1 MSQSAITN
9 VNVNVNVNEREI
21 ERLIAALHHHVEE
34 GISPETLRHL
44 TKELERR
51 TLAER
56 RCAELF
62 ESEQLARAEA
72 RELEQA
78 NEAKDRFL
86 AILSHELRTPLQPI
100 ISAAS
105 ALLRD
110 PRLPTDL
117 LEDVRTIQRN
127 VQLEARLID
136 DLLDLTRIVNG
147 KLALE
152 RYRVNMDSVITRA
165 VDICEPD
172 VMGKRQTL
180 SVKLTAKHTWVDAD
194 PGRLQQVL
202 WNLIKN
208 AVKFT
213 PPGGEIV
220 VETLD
225 SGAIGNGS
233 GNSGSVE
240 DQGRLIVRVIDNG
253 IGIAPAAL
261 PRIFDAFEQGSDDV
275 ARKHGGMG
283 LGLAICKLL
292 VERHEGTL
300 SAQSE
305 GEGRGATFTL
315 ALPTIEP
322 TPAAVAGPRGAYTDV
337 PKRRLRILLVEDDQ
351 DSNLVM
357 SKLLKTVGHDVTGA
371 TDCASAR
378 ARLAEGSFDLLVC
391 DLGLPDG
398 SGLDVMS
405 KLRGSGVRG
414 IALTG
419 YGSENDIRAS
429 LDAGFD
435 VHLTKP
441 ITLGPLVSA
450 IDKLTLA

>member
-1 MSQSAITN
+1 MSQSTLT
-9 VNVNVNVNEREI
+9 NVNEREI

-34 GISPETLRHL
+34 GISPETLQHL
-44 TKELERR
+44 TRELERR

-72 RELEQA
+72 RELGQA

-86 AILSHELRTPLQPI
+86 AILSHELRTPLQPV

-110 PRLPTDL
+110 PRIPADL

-152 RYRVNMDSVITRA
+152 RQRVNINSVIARA

-180 SVKLTAKHTWVDAD
+180 SVKLNAQHKWVDAD

-213 PPGGEIV
+213 PAGGEIV
-220 VETLD
+220 VETLNAD
-225 SGAIGNGS
+225 DDGDDGDGDAI
-233 GNSGSVE
+233 
-240 DQGRLIVRVIDNG
+240 DGRLIVRVIDNG
-253 IGIAPAAL
+253 IGIASAAL

-283 LGLAICKLL
+283 LGLAICKLI
-292 VERHEGTL
+292 VERHDGTL

-305 GEGRGATFTL
+305 GEGRGAKFTL
-315 ALPTIEP
+315 ALPTIDP
-322 TPAAVAGPRGAYTDV
+322 TPQAVAGPRGTYKQSKDQ
-337 PKRRLRILLVEDDQ
+337 RRLRVLLVEDDH
-351 DSNLVM
+351 DSNYVM
-357 SKLLKTVGHDVTGA
+357 SKLLKNVGHDVTSA
-371 TDCASAR
+371 VDCASAR
-378 ARLAEGSFDLLVC
+378 ARLAEADFDLLIC

-398 SGLDVMS
+398 SGLEIMPKVKSNGM
-405 KLRGSGVRG
+405 RG

-419 YGSENDIRAS
+419 YGSDNDVRAS
-429 LDAGFD
+429 HGAGFEC
-435 VHLTKP
+435 HLTKP
-441 ITLGPLVSA
+441 VTLDQIVGA
-450 IDKLTLA
+450 MGKLFSV

>member
-1 MSQSAITN
+1 MSQGAITN
-9 VNVNVNVNEREI
+9 VDEREI

-100 ISAAS
+100 ISAAT

-110 PRLPTDL
+110 PRIPTDL

-136 DLLDLTRIVNG
+136 DLLDLTGIVSG
-147 KLALE
+147 KLAFE
-152 RYRVNMDSVITRA
+152 RQRVNIDSVITRA
-165 VDICEPD
+165 VAICEPD
-172 VMGKRQTL
+172 VMSKRQTL
-180 SVKLTAKHTWVDAD
+180 SVKLNAKQTWVDAD

-213 PPGGEIV
+213 PAGGEIV

-225 SGAIGNGS
+225 SGAIGSGS
-233 GNSGSVE
+233 GSSAE

-253 IGIAPAAL
+253 IGIAPTAL

-378 ARLAEGSFDLLVC
+378 ARLAETSFDLLVC

-441 ITLGPLVSA
+441 ITLEPLVSA
-450 IDKLTLA
+450 INKLALA

>member
-1 MSQSAITN
+1 MTQTSITT
-9 VNVNVNVNEREI
+9 VNEREI

-44 TKELERR
+44 TRELERR

-86 AILSHELRTPLQPI
+86 AILSHELRTPLQPV

-110 PRLPTDL
+110 PRMPADL
-117 LEDVRTIQRN
+117 LDDVRNIQRN

-152 RYRVNMDSVITRA
+152 RQRVNIDSVIARA
-165 VDICEPD
+165 VEICEPD

-180 SVKLTAKHTWVDAD
+180 SVKLNAKQKWVDAD

-208 AVKFT
+208 SVKFT
-213 PPGGEIV
+213 PAGGEIV

-225 SGAIGNGS
+225 AGGS
-233 GNSGSVE
+233 DGDDE
-240 DQGRLIVRVIDNG
+240 GRLIVRVSDNG
-253 IGIAPAAL
+253 IGVAPAAL

-292 VERHEGTL
+292 VERHNGTL

-305 GEGRGATFTL
+305 GDGRGATFTL
-315 ALPTIEP
+315 ALPIAAP
-322 TPAAVAGPRGAYTDV
+322 PPAAAAGPRGIYNKPANH
-337 PKRRLRILLVEDDQ
+337 RRLRVLLVEDDQ
-351 DSNLVM
+351 DSNFVM
-357 SKLLKTVGHDVTGA
+357 TKLLKNVGHDVTSAASCAGA
-371 TDCASAR
+371 TAC
-378 ARLAEGSFDLLVC
+378 LAGAHFDVMVC

-398 SGLDVMS
+398 SGLEIMS
-405 KLRGSGVRG
+405 KLKGNGTRG

-419 YGSENDIRAS
+419 YGSDNDIRAS

-441 ITLGPLVSA
+441 VTLEQLVGA
-450 IDKLTLA
+450 IQRLFEPAQ

>member
-1 MSQSAITN
+1 MSQSAIT
-9 VNVNVNVNEREI
+9 NVNEREI

-44 TKELERR
+44 TRELERR

-72 RELEQA
+72 RELEHA

-110 PRLPTDL
+110 PRLPADM
-117 LEDVRTIQRN
+117 LEDVRMIQRN

-147 KLALE
+147 KLGLE
-152 RYRVNMDSVITRA
+152 RYNVNIDSVISRA
-165 VDICEPD
+165 LDICEPD

-180 SVKLTAKHTWVDAD
+180 SVRLNARHKWVHAD

-208 AVKFT
+208 SVKFT
-213 PPGGEIV
+213 PPGGQIV

-225 SGAIGNGS
+225 SGGNGNGS
-233 GNSGSVE
+233 GGGE
-240 DQGRLIVRVIDNG
+240 GRLIVRVIDNG
-253 IGIAPAAL
+253 VGIAADVL

-300 SAQSE
+300 SVQSE
-305 GEGRGATFTL
+305 GIGRGATFTL

-322 TPAAVAGPRGAYTDV
+322 TPTAAAGPRGAYTAV
-337 PKRRLRILLVEDDQ
+337 PARRLRILLVEDDH
-351 DSNLVM
+351 DSNYVM
-357 SKLLKTVGHDVTGA
+357 TKLLKAVGHDVVPAG
-371 TDCASAR
+371 DCASALAR
-378 ARLAEGSFDLLVC
+378 AAESSFDVMVC

-398 SGLDVMS
+398 SGLDVMA
-405 KLRGSGVRG
+405 KVRDSGIRG

-419 YGSENDIRAS
+419 YGSDNDIQAS
-429 LDAGFD
+429 RDAGFD
-435 VHLTKP
+435 LHLTKP
-441 ITLGPLVSA
+441 VTTEQIVQAIEKLISA
-450 IDKLTLA
+450 

>member
-1 MSQSAITN
+1 MTQSAITH
-9 VNVNVNVNEREI
+9 VTEREI

-86 AILSHELRTPLQPI
+86 AILSHELRTPLQPV

-110 PRLPTDL
+110 PRLPADL

-147 KLALE
+147 KLGLE
-152 RYRVNMDSVITRA
+152 RQAVNIESVVARA
-165 VDICEPD
+165 IDICEPD
-172 VMGKRQTL
+172 LMGKRQTL
-180 SVKLTAKHTWVDAD
+180 SLKLNAQHKWVFAD

-213 PPGGEIV
+213 PAGGEIV
-220 VETLD
+220 IETLD
-225 SGAIGNGS
+225 FGGDGGGGDGADGDS
-233 GNSGSVE
+233 RVM
-240 DQGRLIVRVIDNG
+240 VRVVDNG
-253 IGIAPAAL
+253 IGIHPEAL
-261 PRIFDAFEQGSDDV
+261 PRIFDAFEQGSDAV
-275 ARKHGGMG
+275 TRKHGGMG

-300 SAQSE
+300 AAQSE

-315 ALPTIEP
+315 ALPLAEP
-322 TPAAVAGPRGAYTDV
+322 PPAAAAGRRGTYTTPPDHQ
-337 PKRRLRILLVEDDQ
+337 RLRILLVEDDQ
-351 DSNLVM
+351 DSNYVM
-357 SKLLKTVGHDVTGA
+357 TKLLTNVGHEVVSA
-371 TDCASAR
+371 VDCASALVR
-378 ARLAEGSFDLLVC
+378 AVEGEYDIIVC

-398 SGLDVMS
+398 SGLDVMTN
-405 KLRGSGVRG
+405 LRARGNAIRG

-419 YGSENDIRAS
+419 YGSDNDILAS
-429 LDAGFD
+429 LAAGFD

-441 ITLGPLVSA
+441 VTTEQLVQA
-450 IDKLTLA
+450 MNKLIPG

>member
-1 MSQSAITN
+1 MSQNTITN
-9 VNVNVNVNEREI
+9 INEREI
-21 ERLIAALHHHVEE
+21 ERLIAALHQHVEE
-34 GISPETLRHL
+34 GLSPETLRHL
-44 TKELERR
+44 TAELERR

-62 ESEQLARAEA
+62 QSEQNARAEA

-100 ISAAS
+100 IHGAS

-110 PRLPTDL
+110 PRLPADL
-117 LEDVRTIQRN
+117 LEDARMIQRN

-147 KLALE
+147 KLSLD
-152 RYRVNMDSVITRA
+152 RHSVNIESVIARA

-172 VMGKRQTL
+172 VMGKRQRL
-180 SVKLTAKHTWVDAD
+180 SVKLNAKRKWVHAD

-220 VETLD
+220 VESLD
-225 SGAIGNGS
+225 SI
-233 GNSGSVE
+233 E
-240 DQGRLIVRVIDNG
+240 DGVAGPCIVRVIDNG

-300 SAQSE
+300 SAQSD

-315 ALPTIEP
+315 AVPTADPPPE
-322 TPAAVAGPRGAYTDV
+322 AHAGPRGAYTAK
-337 PKRRLRILLVEDDQ
+337 PSRKLRILLVEDDH
-351 DSNLVM
+351 DSNYVM
-357 SKLLKTVGHDVTGA
+357 SKLLRNVGHDVTTA

-378 ARLAEGSFDLLVC
+378 ARLAEASFDVLLC

-398 SGLDVMS
+398 NGLDIMAS
-405 KLRGSGVRG
+405 HRGSGLRG
-414 IALTG
+414 LALTG
-419 YGSENDIRAS
+419 YGSDQDIDAS
-429 LDAGFD
+429 LAAGFQ

-441 ITLGPLVSA
+441 VTLEQLVQGIGKLVSA
-450 IDKLTLA
+450 

>member
-1 MSQSAITN
+1 MNQSAVT
-9 VNVNVNVNEREI
+9 NVNEREI

-72 RELEQA
+72 RELEHA

-86 AILSHELRTPLQPI
+86 AILSHELRTPLQPV
-100 ISAAS
+100 ISAAT

-110 PRLPTDL
+110 PRIPADL
-117 LEDVRTIQRN
+117 LEDVRMIQRN
-127 VQLEARLID
+127 IQLEARLID
-136 DLLDLTRIVNG
+136 DLLDLTRIIHG
-147 KLALE
+147 KLTLD
-152 RYRVNMDSVITRA
+152 RLRVNIDSVIARA
-165 VDICEPD
+165 IDICEPD
-172 VMGKRQTL
+172 IIGKR
-180 SVKLTAKHTWVDAD
+180 LTMSIRLNAKNKWVDAD

-213 PPGGEIV
+213 PDGGEIII
-220 VETLD
+220 ETLD
-225 SGAIGNGS
+225 SGSNGNGN
-233 GNSGSVE
+233 GNTAE
-240 DQGRLIVRVIDNG
+240 DRVIVRVIDNG
-253 IGIAPAAL
+253 IGIPTDAL
-261 PRIFDAFEQGSDDV
+261 PRIFDAFEQGSQDV
-275 ARKHGGMG
+275 ARRHGGLG

-292 VERHEGTL
+292 VERHDGTL
-300 SAQSE
+300 SVQSE

-315 ALPTIEP
+315 ALPNAAP
-322 TPAAVAGPRGAYTDV
+322 PPAAAAGPRGVYPQAGTH
-337 PKRRLRILLVEDDQ
+337 RRLRVLLVEDDT
-351 DSNLVM
+351 DSNYVM
-357 SKLLKTVGHDVTGA
+357 TKLLKNVGHDVTSA
-371 TDCASAR
+371 VDCESAN
-378 ARLAEGSFDLLVC
+378 AELAEGEFDLLIC

-398 SGLDVMS
+398 NGLDIMS
-405 KLRGSGVRG
+405 KLKGNGIRG

-429 LDAGFD
+429 EAAGFEA
-435 VHLTKP
+435 HLTKP
-441 ITLGPLVSA
+441 VTLEQIVQTILRLFEPA
-450 IDKLTLA
+450 R

>member
-1 MSQSAITN
+1 MSQGATSH
-9 VNVNVNVNEREI
+9 VNELEI

-44 TKELERR
+44 TRELERR

-72 RELEQA
+72 HELERA

-86 AILSHELRTPLQPI
+86 AILSHELRTPLQPV

-110 PRLPTDL
+110 PRLPADL

-136 DLLDLTRIVNG
+136 DLLDLTAVANG
-147 KLALE
+147 KLRLD
-152 RYRVNMDSVITRA
+152 RQRVNIDSVIARA

-172 VMGKRQTL
+172 VMGKRQRL
-180 SVKLTAKHTWVDAD
+180 SVKLSATRKWVHAD

-208 AVKFT
+208 SVKFT

-220 VETLD
+220 VETRD
-225 SGAIGNGS
+225 SMENGTA
-233 GNSGSVE
+233 
-240 DQGRLIVRVIDNG
+240 GRLIVRVIDNG

-261 PRIFDAFEQGSDDV
+261 PRIFDAFEQGSEDV

-300 SAQSE
+300 SVQSQ
-305 GEGRGATFTL
+305 GEGCGATFTL
-315 ALPTIEP
+315 ALPTVEP
-322 TPAAVAGPRGAYTDV
+322 TPAAAGPRGAYTAR
-337 PKRRLRILLVEDDQ
+337 PSRPLRILLVEDDP
-351 DSNLVM
+351 DSNFVM
-357 SKLLKTVGHDVTGA
+357 TKLLGNVGHTVTSA
-371 TDCASAR
+371 VDCASAS
-378 ARLAEGSFDLLVC
+378 AAASTGEFDCIVC

-398 SGLDVMS
+398 NGLEIMPA
-405 KLRGSGVRG
+405 LRTRG
-414 IALTG
+414 IRGVALTG
-419 YGSENDIRAS
+419 YGSDTDIAAS
-429 LDAGFD
+429 LAAGFD
-435 VHLTKP
+435 LHLTKP
-441 ITLGPLVSA
+441 VTLEQLVQA
-450 IDKLTLA
+450 IGKLFPA

>member
-1 MSQSAITN
+1 MSHSTITN
-9 VNVNVNVNEREI
+9 VSEREI

-34 GISPETLRHL
+34 GLSPETLRHL
-44 TKELERR
+44 TAELERR

-62 ESEQLARAEA
+62 QSEQLARAEA

-100 ISAAS
+100 IHAAS

-110 PRLPTDL
+110 PRLPADL

-147 KLALE
+147 KLSLE
-152 RYRVNMDSVITRA
+152 RHSVNIESVITRA

-172 VMGKRQTL
+172 VMGKRQRL
-180 SVKLTAKHTWVDAD
+180 SVRLNAQRKWVHAD

-213 PPGGEIV
+213 PAGGEIV

-225 SGAIGNGS
+225 SMENGS
-233 GNSGSVE
+233 A
-240 DQGRLIVRVIDNG
+240 GRCIVRVTDNG
-253 IGIAPAAL
+253 IGIAPDAL

-292 VERHEGTL
+292 VERHDGTL
-300 SAQSE
+300 SAQSD
-305 GEGRGATFTL
+305 GNGRGATFTL
-315 ALPTIEP
+315 AIPTADAP
-322 TPAAVAGPRGAYTDV
+322 PAAADGPRGAYTAK
-337 PKRRLRILLVEDDQ
+337 PTRKLRILLVEDDQ
-351 DSNLVM
+351 DSNYVM
-357 SKLLKTVGHDVTGA
+357 SKLLRNVGHDVTSA

-378 ARLAEGSFDLLVC
+378 ARLAEDAFDVLVC

-398 SGLDVMS
+398 NGLDIMSTHRSSGL
-405 KLRGSGVRG
+405 RGL
-414 IALTG
+414 ALTG
-419 YGSENDIRAS
+419 YGSDKDIDAS
-429 LDAGFD
+429 LAAGFQ

-441 ITLGPLVSA
+441 VTLEQLVQGIGKLVSA
-450 IDKLTLA
+450 

>member
-1 MSQSAITN
+1 MSQSATRTS
-9 VNVNVNVNEREI
+9 VNEREI

-44 TKELERR
+44 TQELERR

-86 AILSHELRTPLQPI
+86 AMLSHELRTPLQPV

-110 PRLPTDL
+110 PRLPADL

-136 DLLDLTRIVNG
+136 DLLDLTRIVHG
-147 KLALE
+147 KLGLE
-152 RYRVNMDSVITRA
+152 RQRVNMNSVIARA
-165 VDICEPD
+165 IDICEPD
-172 VMGKRQTL
+172 VMAKHQTL
-180 SVKLTAKHTWVDAD
+180 SLKLNAKRTWVDAD

-208 AVKFT
+208 SVKFT
-213 PPGGEIV
+213 PDGGEVV

-225 SGAIGNGS
+225 SNGAADGA
-233 GNSGSVE
+233 
-240 DQGRLIVRVIDNG
+240 DARLIVRVVDNG
-253 IGIAPAAL
+253 IGISPAAL
-261 PRIFDAFEQGSDDV
+261 ARIFDAFEQGSDV
-275 ARKHGGMG
+275 VTRTYGGMG

-292 VERHEGTL
+292 VERHDGTL
-300 SAQSE
+300 SAQSD
-305 GEGRGATFTL
+305 GDGRGATFTL
-315 ALPTIEP
+315 SLPAVDA
-322 TPAAVAGPRGAYTDV
+322 PAAVTAGDARGIYAK
-337 PKRRLRILLVEDDQ
+337 PPGLRKLRILLVEDDH
-351 DSNLVM
+351 DSNFVM
-357 SKLLKTVGHDVTGA
+357 TKLLRNVGHEVTPA
-371 TDCASAR
+371 VDCATAQAR
-378 ARLAEGSFDLLVC
+378 AAEGAHDVLVC

-398 SGLDVMS
+398 SGLNVMS
-405 KLRGSGVRG
+405 RLRGTGIRG

-419 YGSENDIRAS
+419 YGSEKDIAAS
-429 LDAGFD
+429 LAAGFD

-441 ITLGPLVSA
+441 ITTEQLVQA
-450 IDKLTLA
+450 MGKLFPA